1 MSNQAEKKLI
11 KDGSKSWPSSGR
23 HATHA
28 TRWPSWTWCTS
39 KRLEHAVKRSCRK
52 SSYHWHLEVWR
63 VLTFNSFPHLEI
75 STLHLSSDV
84 LVPIG
89 AIQCCQSSYRSSLDL
104 LRMIPMMD
112 SAESSDDRWCLQ
124 PSRWLPKEGAPSQYL
139 FNHRTFNMFSL
150 IQLIH
155 RLCTDYHLQ
164 CIQQIWMLYRTWPS
178 RQSTSKVETNMV
190 IIGLIITH

>member
-1 MSNQAEKKLI
+1 MQLRICNQYTRDLRCFKSQLHILDLFRPLSLFPLFHPLKFETLKLFRSERRRCIRHLNVKSSGKKLI
-11 KDGSKSWPSSGR
+11 KDGSKSWPSFGR
-23 HATHA
+23 DATHA

-52 SSYHWHLEVWR
+52 SSYHWQVWS
-63 VLTFNSFPHLEI
+63 LKSIDIQLLSTLSI

-89 AIQCCQSSYRSSLDL
+89 AIQCCQSSYRSSPDL

-124 PSRWLPKEGAPSQYL
+124 PSRWLPKEGAPS
-139 FNHRTFNMFSL
+139 
-150 IQLIH
+150 
-155 RLCTDYHLQ
+155 
-164 CIQQIWMLYRTWPS
+164 
-178 RQSTSKVETNMV
+178 
-190 IIGLIITH
+190 